1 MSKIITVASK
11 KGGAGKSTLAINLA
25 AAASAADIPTAII
38 DLDPDQQAASKW
50 SDSRTANGPI
60 VLSAV
65 HTRLQQAI
73 ADAERGGAE
82 LVLLDTPAFVESI
95 ISAAIGVADIV
106 LIPCRA
112 TGQDIQYLTSTIDLV
127 VAKQKPAAVVLNS
140 IESRLAETEQATAL
154 IEKLGITIAPHHLS
168 KAVAYHRAITA
179 GLGVTELD
187 PTGKAAQEILSL
199 LAWISRLLYL
209 STDGEVEQS
218 QPRSVAL

>member
-1 MSKIITVASK
+1 MSKVIAIANK

-25 AAASAADIPTAII
+25 AASAAAQIPTAII

-50 SDSRTANGPI
+50 RDSRAAESPS

-65 HTRLQQAI
+65 YSRLPQAV
-73 ADAERGGAE
+73 AEAERSGAE
-82 LVLLDTPAFVESI
+82 LILLDTPALVESI

-106 LIPCRA
+106 LIPCRT

-127 VAKQKPAAVVLNS
+127 AARQKPAAVVLNS
-140 IESRLAETEQATAL
+140 VESRLAETEQATAL
-154 IEKLGITIAPHHLS
+154 IEKLGIAIAPQHLS

-187 PTGKAAQEILSL
+187 PTGKAAQEILNL

-209 STDGEVEQS
+209 SADGEVEKS
-218 QPRSVAL
+218 QPRSVA

>member
-1 MSKIITVASK
+1 MSKVIAVANK

-25 AAASAADIPTAII
+25 AASAAAKIPTAII

-50 SDSRTANGPI
+50 RDSRTVEGPS
-60 VLSAV
+60 VFSAV
-65 HTRLQQAI
+65 YSRLPQAV
-73 ADAERGGAE
+73 AEAARSGAE
-82 LVLLDTPAFVESI
+82 LILLDTPALVESI
-95 ISAAIGVADIV
+95 ISAAIAIADIV
-106 LIPCRA
+106 LIPCRT

-127 VAKQKPAAVVLNS
+127 AARQKPAAVVLNS
-140 IESRLAETEQATAL
+140 VESRLAETEQAVAL

-187 PTGKAAQEILSL
+187 PTGKAAQEILNL

-209 STDGEVEQS
+209 STDGEVDQS
-218 QPRSVAL
+218 QPRSVA

>member
-1 MSKIITVASK
+1 MSKIIAVANK
-11 KGGAGKSTLAINLA
+11 KGGAGKSTLSINLA
-25 AAASAADIPTAII
+25 AAAAAAEIPTAII

-50 SDSRTANGPI
+50 RDSRTAEGPK

-65 HTRLQQAI
+65 HSRLPQAVEE
-73 ADAERGGAE
+73 AKRAGAE
-82 LVLLDTPAFVESI
+82 LILLDTPAFLESI

-112 TGQDIQYLTSTIDLV
+112 TGQDVQYLTSTIELV
-127 VAKQKPAAVVLNS
+127 AAKQKPVAIVLNS
-140 IESRLAETEQATAL
+140 VEPRLPETDEAMAVIER
-154 IEKLGITIAPHHLS
+154 LGISIAPHHLS

-187 PTGKAAQEILSL
+187 PTGKAAQEILNL

-209 STDGEVEQS
+209 STDEEVEAS
-218 QPRSVAL
+218 QTRSVA

>member
-1 MSKIITVASK
+1 MSKTIAVTNK

-25 AAASAADIPTAII
+25 AAAAAAKIATAII

-50 SDSRTANGPI
+50 RDSRTADSPI

-65 HTRLQQAI
+65 YSRLPQAL
-73 ADAERGGAE
+73 AEAESRGAE
-82 LVLLDTPAFVESI
+82 LILLDTPALVESI
-95 ISAAIGVADIV
+95 ISAAIAVADIV
-106 LIPCRA
+106 LIPCRT

-127 VAKQKPAAVVLNS
+127 AARQKPAAVVLNS
-140 IESRLAETEQATAL
+140 VESRLAETEQAIAL
-154 IEKLGITIAPHHLS
+154 IEKLGIAIAPYHLS

-187 PTGKAAQEILSL
+187 PTGKAAQEILNL

-209 STDGEVEQS
+209 STDGEVEKS
-218 QPRSVAL
+218 QPRSVA